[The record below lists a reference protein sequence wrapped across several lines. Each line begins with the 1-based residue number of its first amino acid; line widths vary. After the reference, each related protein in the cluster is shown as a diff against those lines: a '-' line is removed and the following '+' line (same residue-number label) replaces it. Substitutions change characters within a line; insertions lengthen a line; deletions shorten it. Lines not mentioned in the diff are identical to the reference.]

1 MGGVNANERTEH
13 VAKMGQ
19 RARSHVSLI
28 TYWFAFVSLVCVYF
42 CR

>member
-13 VAKMGQ
+13 GAEMGP
-19 RARSHVSLI
+19 RARSHMLLV
-28 TYWFAFVSLVCVYF
+28 TYWFAFVSLVCVCF